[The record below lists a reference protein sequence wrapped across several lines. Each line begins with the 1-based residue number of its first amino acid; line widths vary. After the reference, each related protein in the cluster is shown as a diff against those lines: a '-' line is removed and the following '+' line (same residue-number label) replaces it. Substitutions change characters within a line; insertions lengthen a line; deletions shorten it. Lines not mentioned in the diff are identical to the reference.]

1 MFMNT
6 LQEIPKS
13 ELEIFKGRV
22 KQWLDIDTE
31 ISMLE
36 KKARELKK
44 IRNKQLEPE
53 ITKFMTNF
61 NISDLNTDNGKL
73 KCNQRNVKKPLNKTN
88 IRENLSQVVN
98 DINQVDQ
105 AMNLILNNRE
115 VVTTYKL
122 VKSKKTN

>member
-1 MFMNT
+1 MNT

-13 ELEIFKGRV
+13 ELEQFKGRV

-31 ISMLE
+31 IALLE
-36 KKARELKK
+36 KKTRELKK

-53 ITKFMTNF
+53 ITKFMTTF

-73 KCNQRNVKKPLNKTN
+73 KCNQRNTKKPLNKAN
-88 IRENLSQVVN
+88 IRENLSQVIN

-122 VKSKKTN
+122 VKTKK